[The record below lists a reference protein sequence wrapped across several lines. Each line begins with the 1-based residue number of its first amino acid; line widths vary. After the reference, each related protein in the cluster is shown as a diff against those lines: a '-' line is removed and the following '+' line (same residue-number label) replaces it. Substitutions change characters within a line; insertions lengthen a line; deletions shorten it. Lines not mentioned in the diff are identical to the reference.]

1 MKYKL
6 VVKETAKAEIVEVAY
21 QYEKI
26 QENLGYKFSDAIDIA
41 LQDITVNPLGYQI
54 KYDNYRTKVVKPF
67 PYLLIFE
74 VIKKEVIVYQCFVG
88 KDDPARLVRKK

>member
-6 VVKETAKAEIVEVAY
+6 VVKETAKAEIVEIAY
-21 QYEKI
+21 QYENI

-54 KYDNYRTKVVKPF
+54 KYDNYRTKV
-67 PYLLIFE
+67 
-74 VIKKEVIVYQCFVG
+74 
-88 KDDPARLVRKK
+88 